1 MTKLVIALDNLSIDE
16 TKDRVMKIQESH
28 KDSQIIFKVNDLL
41 ALVWYNWLFS
51 IFQNSKA
58 FLMLDAK
65 YNDIWNTLKNY
76 LKKLADSQIKDKT
89 CILTVHASV
98 WKEALTSLANYKKEL
113 WLKELK
119 ILAITALTSL
129 DEEAN
134 MTIFWKSSKENVLNL
149 AQIAYDSGID
159 WVVCSANEVA
169 MIKEIFWK
177 SFLALTPWIRFDKQ
191 DKQDQKRVATIDEA
205 VKNWSDYIVMWRP
218 ILNAPDMQEAINK
231 ALEIINTNH
240 YETTNKYSF
249 EKLLLKWSWEEILK
263 HIGVIYE
270 RKENWK
276 YCRIASWLLTN
287 VYINIAVLE
296 RYPLILKKIS
306 LELRKKLIE
315 KNIFDTSDIDNYVVM
330 WAQMW
335 SVRISSH
342 LWEALWLSGTS
353 IYTEKSW
360 DDNKEM
366 ALKRHLINLK
376 WKKIILS
383 EDIVTKWTTL
393 RRMTK
398 FIKELEWE
406 VVWITCVW
414 NRTWKEIFEWI
425 PLLSCIIPPQFLY
438 YYDEKT
444 PQEARENYP
453 QLPEKAQICEK
464 PKASW
469 TELTK
474 NLLT

>member
-16 TKDRVMKIQESH
+16 AKDRVMKIQESN

-41 ALVWYNWLFS
+41 ALVGYNGLFS

-58 FLMLDAK
+58 FLMLDTK
-65 YNDIWNTLKNY
+65 YNDIGNTLKNY

-98 WKEALTSLANYKKEL
+98 GKEALTSLANYKKEL
-113 WLKELK
+113 GLKELK
-119 ILAITALTSL
+119 IFAITALTSL

-134 MTIFWKSSKENVLNL
+134 MTIFGKPSKENVLNL
-149 AQIAYDSGID
+149 AQVAYESGID
-159 WVVCSANEVA
+159 GIVCSANEVA
-169 MIKEIFWK
+169 MIKEIFGRNI
-177 SFLALTPWIRFDKQ
+177 LTLTPGIRFDKQ

-205 VKNWSDYIVMWRP
+205 VKNGSDYIVMGRP

-231 ALEIINTNH
+231 ALELINSNH
-240 YETTNKYSF
+240 YEPTNKYSF
-249 EKLLLKWSWEEILK
+249 EKLLLTGTWEDILK
-263 HIGVIYE
+263 QIGVIYE
-270 RKENWK
+270 RKENGK
-276 YCRIASWLLTN
+276 FCRIASGLLTN

-315 KNIFDTSDIDNYVVM
+315 KNIFNPEFSHDYVVM
-330 WAQMW
+330 GAQMG

-342 LWEALWLSGTS
+342 LGEALGLSGTS
-353 IYTEKSW
+353 IYTEKSG

-366 ALKRHLINLK
+366 ALKRHLIDLK
-376 WKKIILS
+376 GKKIILS
-383 EDIVTKWTTL
+383 EDIVTKGTTL

-398 FIKELEWE
+398 FIKELEG
-406 VVWITCVW
+406 VVVGITCVG
-414 NRTWKEIFEWI
+414 NRTGKYEFEGI
-425 PLLSCIIPPQFLY
+425 PLLSCIIPPEFEY

-453 QLPEKAQICEK
+453 QLPENAQICEK

-469 TELTK
+469 TELTR
-474 NLLT
+474 NLLS